1 MYKEHTVFEKPKDEN
16 AKIWRYMDFT
26 KFVSLLDKSALF
38 FTRVDKLGDPFEG
51 SCPEKVIKFWEKK
64 VGVEYQWGFYEHLN
78 KFTAVNCWHLNE
90 YESAAMWKMYLKSNE
105 GIAVQSTF
113 KRLKDSLRDKEH
125 DIFLG
130 KVKYINYSKLVDP
143 VEVFTHPVLY
153 KRKIFRHEQELRA
166 VIRKLPK
173 RRFFSPR
180 SKPTIG
186 EGIYVPVDLKVLIDK
201 IYLAPISLT
210 WQSELLKSLV
220 AKYQIDKEVVQS
232 SMDDKPLL
240 K

>member
-1 MYKEHTVFEKPKDEN
+1 MYKEHYVFESPKDEN

-26 KFVSLLDKSALF
+26 KFLSLLDKSALF

-51 SCPEKVIKFWEKK
+51 TCPEKVINFWEKK
-64 VGVEYQWGFYEHLN
+64 LGIEYPKGFYEHLS

-113 KRLKDSLRDKEH
+113 KRLKDSLIDKEH
-125 DIFLG
+125 DILIG
-130 KVKYINYSKLVDP
+130 KVKYINYGKLVEP
-143 VEVFTHPVLY
+143 TKVFTNPVIY

-166 VIRKLPK
+166 VIKKLPK
-173 RRFFSPR
+173 RGFSPR
-180 SKPTIG
+180 SKKTI
-186 EGIYVPVDLKVLIDK
+186 EDGIYVLVDVDILIDK
-201 IYLAPISLT
+201 IYLAPISPV
-210 WQSELLKSLV
+210 WQFELLKSV
-220 AKYQIDKEVVQS
+220 MGKYQLDKDVIQS
-232 SMDDKPLL
+232 SMDEKPLL

>member
-1 MYKEHTVFEKPKDEN
+1 MYKEHPAFKKPKDEN

-51 SCPEKVIKFWEKK
+51 SCPEKVIEFWERKL
-64 VGVEYQWGFYEHLN
+64 GVEYPGGFYKHLN

-90 YESAAMWKMYLKSNE
+90 YESAAMWKMYLRSNE

-113 KRLKDSLRDKEH
+113 KRLKDSLRNKEH
-125 DIFLG
+125 DVFLG
-130 KVKYINYSKLVDP
+130 KVRYIDYSRLVDP
-143 VEVFTHPVLY
+143 VEVFTYPVIY
-153 KRKIFRHEQELRA
+153 KRKIFKHEQELRA

-173 RRFFSPR
+173 RGFSER
-180 SKPTIG
+180 SKLTIA
-186 EGIYVPVDLKVLIDK
+186 EGIYVPVDLNVLIDK
-201 IYLAPISLT
+201 IYLAPVSPV
-210 WQSELLKSLV
+210 WQFELLKSILE
-220 AKYQIDKEVVQS
+220 KYQLNKKVVQS
-232 SMDDKPLL
+232 RMDDKPLL